1 MTIINLEEFG
11 IYYNGPVE
19 EIIYIQRDA
28 IPRAK
33 YVNERVQE
41 PYTHIEEITLQRI
54 NETSTRRFY
63 IGPILS
69 KGTYGYVEYIE
80 TYETTVDASGNR
92 QQKHETIVRKR
103 SKRQHHSLF
112 LEACL
117 QHIAYKALEAEGFS
131 NAIAKVTDIYR
142 LPGGSISFTMEA
154 LRNVE
159 KVSDILNRETRTD
172 EFDKLVVSILAQ
184 VAIFVQCLESNL
196 CLNHRD
202 MKGNNI
208 LITKNIVDDK
218 YINTTQWRIFAEKR
232 INIVDFGFACIGLP
246 PPPVMPAILS
256 SDDFFNEDDGCP
268 KKGRDLFQLL
278 SFFYMINNVRDTCSP
293 TLVKII
299 ESCIHMKTN
308 DIDYCS
314 YLRSQNP
321 EKIDNIYDII
331 AGARFEAPSCEPQT
345 LLKLLS
351 DNYPEIVLL
360 KQVANS

>member
-1 MTIINLEEFG
+1 MTTINLEEFG
-11 IYYNGPVE
+11 IYYNGPIE

-33 YVNERVQE
+33 YVNEPVQE
-41 PYTHIEEITLQRI
+41 PYTHIEEITIQKI
-54 NETSTRRFY
+54 DTASTRRFY

-80 TYETTVDASGNR
+80 SYETTVDASNNR
-92 QQKHETIVRKR
+92 DQIHTTIVRKR

-112 LEACL
+112 LEACM
-117 QHIAYKALEAEGFS
+117 QHIAYKSLEKEGFG
-131 NAIAKVTDIYR
+131 NAIAKVADIYR

-159 KVSDILNRETRTD
+159 KVSDVLNRETNTEELD
-172 EFDKLVVSILAQ
+172 ILVVSILAQ
-184 VAIFVQCLESNL
+184 VSIFVYCLETQL

-208 LITKNIVDDK
+208 LITKNTFDDK
-218 YINTTQWRIFAEKR
+218 YMKTSKWMILAEKR
-232 INIVDFGFACIGLP
+232 IHIVDFGFACIGLP

-268 KKGRDLFQLL
+268 KKGRDLFQLI
-278 SFFYMINNVRDTCSP
+278 SFFYIIENIRNICSP
-293 TLVKII
+293 KLIRLI
-299 ESCIHMKTN
+299 ENCIDMKTN
-308 DIDYCS
+308 EIDYCS
-314 YLRSQNP
+314 YLRSQNS

-331 AGARFEAPSCEPQT
+331 AGAKFEAPSCEPQY
-345 LLKLLS
+345 LLQLLS
-351 DNYPEIVLL
+351 ENYPDIVYPL
-360 KQVANS
+360 

>member
-1 MTIINLEEFG
+1 MTTINLEEFG
-11 IYYNGPVE
+11 IYYNGPIE

-28 IPRAK
+28 IPRSK

-54 NETSTRRFY
+54 DETSTRRFY

-80 TYETTVDASGNR
+80 VYETTVDASGNR

-117 QHIAYKALEAEGFS
+117 QHIAYTSLEKEGFH
-131 NAIAKVTDIYR
+131 NAVAKVTDIYR

-159 KVSDILNRETRTD
+159 KVSDVLNRETD
-172 EFDKLVVSILAQ
+172 SKKLDKLVVSILAQ

-208 LITKNIVDDK
+208 LITKNISDEK
-218 YINTTQWRIFAEKR
+218 YINTAQWRIFAEKR

-278 SFFYMINNVRDTCSP
+278 SFFYIIDNVRNTCSP
-293 TLVKII
+293 RLVNII

-331 AGARFEAPSCEPQT
+331 AGAKFEAPSCDPKY
-345 LLKLLS
+345 LLTILS
-351 DNYPEIVLL
+351 EYYPDL
-360 KQVANS
+360 VASLSC